1 MTLVTRC
8 PACATIFKV
17 APDQLKIADGWVRC
31 GRCSEVFE
39 ASWLPQYAARPTALI
54 ADTDAPSALDQPA
67 AMPAL
72 QPPETPSFSAF
83 SQHGLVGN
91 ALGLPDNTPSLT
103 PDFAPS
109 LQEAPTPQDEAAPQ
123 APAPADET
131 APQEATEIQPLLR
144 PSEVFAESEFGFMVQ
159 KAAKTEKLKLYR
171 RESTDTLSASLATMA
186 AALQE
191 PERIEPTFCDA
202 DLVFK
207 PDSPLLAEPVGFSAN
222 APEVPDAPQLAAE
235 PLEPAEELSFMDEAQ
250 DTSFWT
256 PARLRTALILLFT
269 LLLLTLALQ
278 WTVRQKNVLAAQ
290 QPRLTPWLQA
300 LCRPLGC
307 EVRPLRR
314 IESVKVENPKF
325 SKSGP
330 SAYRLT
336 FVLKNTAAT
345 AVEIPALEVTLT
357 DSQRQV
363 LVRRVLLPAQFGVT
377 ASTLQAHS
385 EVAGVVALTLAPEGD
400 RAAALPVTGYSIL
413 AFYP

>member
-39 ASWLPQYAARPTALI
+39 ASVVPYP
-54 ADTDAPSALDQPA
+54 DAPVALDQPA
-67 AMPAL
+67 AMPL
-72 QPPETPSFSAF
+72 PQTPETPSFSAF
-83 SQHGLVGN
+83 SQQGLAEPFVE
-91 ALGLPDNTPSLT
+91 ATDRAPSLT

-123 APAPADET
+123 AAAPADQ
-131 APQEATEIQPLLR
+131 AVPQEVMEVQPDVL
-144 PSEVFAESEFGFMVQ
+144 PASFA
-159 KAAKTEKLKLYR
+159 AA
-171 RESTDTLSASLATMA
+171 M

-191 PERIEPTFCDA
+191 PERIEPTFSDA

-207 PDSPLLAEPVGFSAN
+207 PDSPPLAEPVGVSAN
-222 APEVPDAPQLAAE
+222 APDAPPLAAE
-235 PLEPAEELSFMDEAQ
+235 PLQPVEELSFMRDAQ
-250 DTSFWT
+250 PTPFWT
-256 PARLRTALILLFT
+256 PPRLRTALVLLCT
-269 LLLLTLALQ
+269 LLLLALALQ
-278 WTVRQKNVLAAQ
+278 WTVRHKDGLAAQ
-290 QPRLTPWLQA
+290 QPRLAPWLQA

-307 EVRPLRR
+307 EVRLLRR
-314 IESVKVENPKF
+314 IESVQIERANFK
-325 SKSGP
+325 KSGAR
-330 SAYRLT
+330 AYLLT

-385 EVAGVVALTLAPEGD
+385 EVAGVVALTLATEGD
-400 RAAALPVTGYSIL
+400 RVAALPVTGYRIL

>member
-1 MTLVTRC
+1 MNPYALPSMTLVTRC
-8 PACATIFKV
+8 PACVTMFKV
-17 APDQLKIADGWVRC
+17 APDQLKVADGWVRC

-39 ASWLPQYAARPTALI
+39 ASVVPYP
-54 ADTDAPSALDQPA
+54 DAPVALDQPA
-67 AMPAL
+67 AMPL
-72 QPPETPSFSAF
+72 PQTPETPSFSAF
-83 SQHGLVGN
+83 SQQGLAEPFVE
-91 ALGLPDNTPSLT
+91 ATDRAPSLT

-123 APAPADET
+123 AAAPADQ
-131 APQEATEIQPLLR
+131 AVPQEVMEVQPDVL
-144 PSEVFAESEFGFMVQ
+144 PASFA
-159 KAAKTEKLKLYR
+159 AA
-171 RESTDTLSASLATMA
+171 M

-191 PERIEPTFCDA
+191 PERIEPTFSDA

-363 LVRRVLLPAQFGVT
+363 LVRRVLLPAQFGIT

-385 EVAGVVALTLAPEGD
+385 EVAGVVALTLATEGD
-400 RAAALPVTGYSIL
+400 RVAALPVTGYRIL